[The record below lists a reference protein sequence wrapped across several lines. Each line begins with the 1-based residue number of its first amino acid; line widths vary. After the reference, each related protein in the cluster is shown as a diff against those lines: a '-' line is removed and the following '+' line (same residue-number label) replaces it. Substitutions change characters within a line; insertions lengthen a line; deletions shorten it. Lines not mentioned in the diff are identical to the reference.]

1 VLAGLYADSSASG
14 LFDIKPVSHTRSYV
28 ALRNRPECA
37 ECHSP
42 DIPYNGILEVKLDES
57 LEAALLRSKRT
68 QGILIAF
75 TTLVVLIFVIF
86 RLYERVINRPLL
98 QLKESMRKVEKGD
111 LDIRLEPKKQDE
123 FGDLAHSF
131 NHMVH
136 RLKLANQKIEE
147 LHEQQI
153 ERAGHLA
160 SLGELAA
167 GLAHEIKNPIA
178 GIKGSLEIIRDRTP
192 EDDPQREIFS
202 EILKQTGKIYAIIQD
217 LLDYAKPKELA
228 IQPVNPNEYVQEAIQ
243 MARAQT
249 QDKDI
254 KFCFSGLDRDITV
267 HCDSD
272 KLQGVILNLLLN
284 SIAFIETQGEV
295 DVSLELPAGDVLEMR
310 IADTGAGIKPENLGK
325 IFQPFFTT
333 RRQGTGLGLSICKQ
347 IVEAH
352 QGRISVESRIREGTT
367 VTLILPLEPPGK

>member
-1 VLAGLYADSSASG
+1 
-14 LFDIKPVSHTRSYV
+14 
-28 ALRNRPECA
+28 
-37 ECHSP
+37 
-42 DIPYNGILEVKLDES
+42 VKLDES

-111 LDIRLEPKKQDE
+111 LDIQLEPKKQDE